1 MAEAAS
7 MSHLTL
13 KEDRTVIENY
23 FGRIWLFYTCCFFL
37 FRRAAKK
44 KSQDRTL
51 IIDYHT
57 TTLNVVGTSY
67 EVSVKVYQ
75 KQSGLNFN
83 RRGNAL
89 NKDFVGPGK
98 NSEDSIHAFLLSIL
112 LGTLGTP
119 LSLLEIEFRVR
130 SLWLVVEPYP
140 SEKWWSESHLGWWHS
155 QYDGK
160 VIIPMFETT
169 NQMWLLTSYFLK
181 LGLYILSHLLWKV
194 IKHFPNHQPV
204 TVFADQPSIFGW
216 VPRVSQPRPTWISFG
231 CRWFLAP
238 TEVAWPPRENY
249 VRIPWGI
256 HGHLEF
262 F

>member
-1 MAEAAS
+1 
-7 MSHLTL
+7 L
-13 KEDRTVIENY
+13 KTILVGFVCSIPVFFSF
-23 FGRIWLFYTCCFFL
+23 FGGLR
-37 FRRAAKK
+37 KK
-44 KSQDRTL
+44 KTSQDRTL

-89 NKDFVGPGK
+89 NKDFVIVGLGK

-140 SEKWWSESHLGWWHS
+140 SEK
-155 QYDGK
+155 
-160 VIIPMFETT
+160 
-169 NQMWLLTSYFLK
+169 
-181 LGLYILSHLLWKV
+181 
-194 IKHFPNHQPV
+194 
-204 TVFADQPSIFGW
+204 
-216 VPRVSQPRPTWISFG
+216 
-231 CRWFLAP
+231 
-238 TEVAWPPRENY
+238 
-249 VRIPWGI
+249 
-256 HGHLEF
+256 
-262 F
+262 